1 MSGGAGPRFIV
12 LEGGEGAG
20 KSLLAA
26 RLERR
31 FERAGVHAL
40 TVREPGGTLAGRL
53 ARALLTR
60 ELSLWGEVFAFLLAR
75 AELVSHIIRPHLDQG
90 GTVLCDRFQASTIAY
105 QGYGCRLDPDKLK
118 ELNTY
123 ATGGLMPDLTIYL
136 DLPPDSGLWRKYKAI
151 QPTLPLSDIPPET
164 VRQRD
169 HGDIEGPAMGRR
181 DMAFHERVREGYRA
195 QLAAAPPGAWL
206 EIDATQPAEAVEA
219 AAWRE
224 IARRRGLP
232 AEA

>member
-1 MSGGAGPRFIV
+1 MSGGGPRFIV

-31 FERAGVHAL
+31 FERAGVPAL
-40 TVREPGGTLAGRL
+40 TVREPGGTFAGEL
-53 ARALLTR
+53 ARALLLR
-60 ELSLWGEVFAFLLAR
+60 DLSLWGEVFAFLLAR
-75 AELVSHIIRPHLDQG
+75 AELVSHVIRPHLEQG
-90 GTVLCDRFQASTIAY
+90 GTVLSDRFQASTIAY
-105 QGYGCRLDPDKLK
+105 QGYGCRLDPN
-118 ELNTY
+118 ELEAMNAS
-123 ATGGLMPDLTIYL
+123 ATGGLTPDLTIYL
-136 DLPPDSGLWRKYKAI
+136 DLPPEAGLWRKYKAI
-151 QPTLPLSDIPPET
+151 QPTLPLLDIPPET

-169 HGDIEGPAMGRR
+169 RGDIEGPAMGRR
-181 DMAFHERVREGYRA
+181 DIAFHERVREGYRA

-206 EIDATQPAEAVEA
+206 AIDATQPAEAVEA
-219 AAWRE
+219 AAWGE